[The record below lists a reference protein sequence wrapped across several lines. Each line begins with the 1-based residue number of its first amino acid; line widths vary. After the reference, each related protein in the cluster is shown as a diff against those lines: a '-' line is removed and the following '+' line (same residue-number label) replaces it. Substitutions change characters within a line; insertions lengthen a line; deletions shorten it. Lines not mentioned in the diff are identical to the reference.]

1 MLAFLSFSKS
11 SRSTTSRPRKPNPVG
26 GHECQD
32 DRAAESGGGGGASG
46 RGPGLQRLLILAGAV
61 LLVAV
66 IAIWQIRSCQRD
78 QEVSAHK
85 DFVAEANT
93 IAKSSADVGKEFS
106 AAMIQSGQQPDRLLS
121 TLEAEIQKQRGAVTN
136 AQRLGGPGGLGNLQP
151 WFLTAMQYR
160 VSGLQG
166 VHDALEQAFSNQN
179 KTDKSVPADQAA
191 DVAQTLQRLVASD
204 VVYEDSY
211 RQPAVRVL
219 QDKDIEG
226 VSVDGSAFLS
236 DQVLELHGARP
247 HGDGPQRRPRRLDDG
262 RYLDPN
268 DPNADPGTST
278 DTGSGQHGLSLEGV
292 SIVPG
297 GGKPAVP
304 LSVDDLN
311 EADGTDTMQLRIVVK
326 NSGDFP
332 ESDLTVTAVIDD
344 KELQQKITALD
355 NGQEETVN
363 IPFKLEDIDISL
375 ETSITVT
382 AEPVAQEANPDNN
395 QKKFRVQFKLS

>member
-1 MLAFLSFSKS
+1 MP
-11 SRSTTSRPRKPNPVG
+11 RRPG
-26 GHECQD
+26 GG
-32 DRAAESGGGGGASG
+32 SGGGGGASG

-136 AQRLGGPGGLGNLQP
+136 AQRLDGPGGLGNLQP
-151 WFLTAMQYR
+151 WFLTSMQYR

-236 DQVLELHGARP
+236 DQVLELTAP
-247 HGDGPQRRPRRLDDG
+247 G
-262 RYLDPN
+262 RMGTVLNAILGGSTGTSADPADPN
-268 DPNADPGTST
+268 SGPGT
-278 DTGSGQHGLSLEGV
+278 DTTGGSGQHGLSLEGV

>member
-1 MLAFLSFSKS
+1 MLAFLSFFEELEVDDQPTEEAQP
-11 SRSTTSRPRKPNPVG
+11 RRRPRMPRRP
-26 GHECQD
+26 
-32 DRAAESGGGGGASG
+32 GGGGSPGG

-93 IAKSSADVGKEFS
+93 IAKSSADIGKEFS
-106 AAMIQSGQQPDRLLS
+106 TAMIQSGQTPDRLLS
-121 TLEAEIQKQRGAVTN
+121 TIESEIQKQTAVVTN
-136 AQRLGGPGGLGNLQP
+136 AQRLDGPGGLGNLQP
-151 WFLTAMQYR
+151 WFLTSMQYR

-179 KTDKSVPADQAA
+179 KQDQSVPADQAA
-191 DVAQTLQRLVASD
+191 DVAATFQRLVASD

-226 VSVDGSAFLS
+226 VSVDGSVFLS
-236 DQVLELHGARP
+236 EQVTELTAPDRMETVLNAILG
-247 HGDGPQRRPRRLDDG
+247 GDAAADPDDPADP
-262 RYLDPN
+262 DPN
-268 DPNADPGTST
+268 GQTDTDPGT
-278 DTGSGQHGLSLEGV
+278 GQHGLSLEGV

-304 LSVDDLN
+304 LSVDELN
-311 EADGTDTMQLRIVVK
+311 EADGTDTMQLRVVVK

-355 NGQEETVN
+355 DGQEETVN

-382 AEPVAQEANPDNN
+382 AEPVAEEANPDNN

>member
-1 MLAFLSFSKS
+1 MLAFLSFFEELEVDDQPTEEAQP
-11 SRSTTSRPRKPNPVG
+11 RRRPRMPG
-26 GHECQD
+26 
-32 DRAAESGGGGGASG
+32 RSGGGNG

-61 LLVAV
+61 LLVVV

-85 DFVAEANT
+85 SFVSDANA
-93 IAKSSADVGKEFS
+93 IAKSSTDIGKEFS
-106 AAMIQSGQQPDRLLS
+106 AAMIQSGQQPDRLLATIES
-121 TLEAEIQKQRGAVTN
+121 EISKQQQAVTN
-136 AQRLGGPGGLGNLQP
+136 AEKLDGPGGLGALQP
-151 WFLTAMQYR
+151 WFLTSMQYR

-166 VHDALEQAFSNQN
+166 VHDALEQAFSTQN
-179 KTDKSVPADQAA
+179 KQDKAVPADQAA
-191 DVAQTLQRLVASD
+191 DVAATFQRLVASD

-219 QDKDIEG
+219 KDKNIDG
-226 VSVDGSAFLS
+226 VSVDGSRFLS
-236 DQVLELHGARP
+236 DQVLELTSPKAMETV
-247 HGDGPQRRPRRLDDG
+247 L
-262 RYLDPN
+262 
-268 DPNADPGTST
+268 NATLGGTATSPDSSSNGSNGSTTPT
-278 DTGSGQHGLSLEGV
+278 DTTGGQHGLSLEGV

-297 GGKPAVP
+297 GGKPAVT
-304 LSVDDLN
+304 LSTDTLN
-311 EADGTDTMQLRIVVK
+311 EADGTDTMQLRVVVK

-332 ESDLTVTAVIDD
+332 ESDLTVTAVIND

-355 NGQEETVN
+355 AGAQETVN